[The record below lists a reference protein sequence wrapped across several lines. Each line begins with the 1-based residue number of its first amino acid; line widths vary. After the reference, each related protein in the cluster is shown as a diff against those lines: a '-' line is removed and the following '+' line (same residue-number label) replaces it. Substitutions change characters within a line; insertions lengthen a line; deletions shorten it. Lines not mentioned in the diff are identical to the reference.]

1 MIIEFLVSLCM
12 EYGGF
17 LQGGYPKPPEIITLG
32 PFDLVLESHGDLRIQ
47 HFKEPA
53 CMGRIC
59 IILGYMCMLHLKG

>member
-1 MIIEFLVSLCM
+1 MYICVSTIRFEGMIIEFLVSLCM

-47 HFKEPA
+47 IFENAPVW
-53 CMGRIC
+53 RE
-59 IILGYMCMLHLKG
+59 YV